1 VKNINKNIFV
11 VLKIN
16 KYFNPYVYLKKQSFE
31 IKYKPIYN
39 FIILFFKDIWVIRT
53 NILTHLS
60 AENV

>member
-1 VKNINKNIFV
+1 VKIINKNI
-11 VLKIN
+11 KIN

-31 IKYKPIYN
+31 IIYKD
-39 FIILFFKDIWVIRT
+39 LWVTRT